1 MRGATAGLADLSR
14 ASLQSL
20 VSLASIAALALA
32 ASGCGDDVD
41 EGPLLPNDGSADAG
55 PAVPDAS
62 ALDAP
67 PSPPGDGAAS
77 SDAGAAPSDAEAG
90 PDPCAGE
97 SVPPSTLACT
107 GLYANFATKEL
118 AANAMAYTPAAPL
131 WSDGAQKQRWIEL
144 PPGTQIDISNPS
156 EWTFPVGT
164 KLFKEFRIDGQRVET
179 RLFQK
184 TSATFWVY
192 ATYAWSADD
201 SSALINYGGPV
212 PVGDSGASWTIPT
225 NDDCNECHRGRQDR
239 ILGFEQVSLGLMSAQ
254 GLTLASLVEQGLVTP
269 APASTSLT
277 IGDDGTGLAGLALG
291 WIHVNCGVSCHNSN
305 PNAAGYG
312 SGMLLRLDP
321 TQLDGTPPNAATWDV
336 LSTTINVPCVSGS
349 ILGEP
354 RIVPGSPSN
363 SVVYELMN
371 ERGTLQMPPIAS
383 VLVDTPDVTVVGDW
397 IAAIGSGGGG
407 ATDAGGADASF
418 GRGGRDASVPVDA
431 GPRGGV
437 APDGESEVPEAQ
449 EPETGAVREMDD
461 AGSADGAT
469 EDATLGATGATTN
482 VDGGTEDSGPSVG
495 DDEAGDDASMQ

>member
-1 MRGATAGLADLSR
+1 VRRATAGRADLSR
-14 ASLQSL
+14 ASLGSL
-20 VSLASIAALALA
+20 VPLASIAALALA
-32 ASGCGDDVD
+32 APGCGDDID
-41 EGPLLPNDGSADAG
+41 GGPVPIDASADAA
-55 PAVPDAS
+55 PAVPDAA

-67 PSPPGDGAAS
+67 PPPPPAPGDSAAS
-77 SDAGAAPSDAEAG
+77 SDAGVAPSDAEAG

-97 SVPPSTLACT
+97 SLPPSTLACT

-118 AANAMAYTPAAPL
+118 AANAMAYTPATPL

-277 IGDDGTGLAGLALG
+277 VGDDGTGLAGLALG

-321 TQLDGTPPNAATWDV
+321 TQLDGTPPNTATWDV

-354 RIVPGSPSN
+354 RIVPGSPSD
-363 SVVYELMN
+363 SVVYELIS

-383 VLVDTPDVTVVGDW
+383 VLVDTPDVTVVSDW
-397 IAAIGSGGGG
+397 IAAM
-407 ATDAGGADASF
+407 
-418 GRGGRDASVPVDA
+418 GGRDASVPLDA
-431 GPRGGV
+431 GPRGGG

-449 EPETGAVREMDD
+449 TQEPETGAVNGTDD
-461 AGSADGAT
+461 AGAAESGT

-495 DDEAGDDASMQ
+495 DDEAGDDASM

>member
-1 MRGATAGLADLSR
+1 VRRTPARLAIVAR
-14 ASLQSL
+14 ASLRSL
-20 VSLASIAALALA
+20 SPLLSIAALALA
-32 ASGCGDDVD
+32 GAACGDDAD
-41 EGPLLPNDGSADAG
+41 EGPAPLDGSVDAQAG
-55 PAVPDAS
+55 AAAPDA
-62 ALDAP
+62 AAQAP
-67 PSPPGDGAAS
+67 VDGAAAS
-77 SDAGAAPSDAEAG
+77 GADAAASDAEAG

-107 GLYANFATKEL
+107 GLYADFATKEP
-118 AANAMAYTPAAPL
+118 APNAMAYTPATPL

-144 PPGTQIDISNPS
+144 PAGTQIDISNPS

-164 KLFKEFRIDGQRVET
+164 KLFKEFRIDGKRVET

-212 PVGDSGASWTIPT
+212 PVGDSGATWTIPT

-277 IGDDGTGLAGLALG
+277 IGDDGTGLASLALG

-321 TQLDGTPPNAATWDV
+321 TQLDGSPPNASTWDV

-349 ILGEP
+349 IAGQP
-354 RIVPGSPSN
+354 RITPRDPSD
-363 SVVYELMN
+363 SVVYQLMS

-383 VLVDTPDVTVVGDW
+383 LLVDTPDVTVVGDW
-397 IAAIGSGGGG
+397 IAAMATSGGSSDAGT
-407 ATDAGGADASF
+407 TDASV
-418 GRGGRDASVPVDA
+418 GRRGPDASVPVDS
-431 GPRGGV
+431 GSRGGE
-437 APDGESEVPEAQ
+437 PPESGLPEAQ
-449 EPETGAVREMDD
+449 TWEPETGAAGEADD
-461 AGSADGAT
+461 ASASADGT
-469 EDATLGATGATTN
+469 VEDATLGAPDVTTL
-482 VDGGTEDSGPSVG
+482 VDGGTEDAAP
-495 DDEAGDDASMQ
+495 DATEDENGDDAGSP